1 MNIAIFGAG
10 AWGTAMAVSLATRHR
25 VLLWGRETEQVL
37 EAEKTRVNNMGLPGV
52 HLPDALHL
60 TGHFDK
66 AANHGAGPAGLVIV
80 ATSVAGLRPVLTQL
94 KEYPVKNVIWLCKG
108 FERDSGLLPSQVAGE
123 VIDDEGIHLGVLSGP
138 SFAQEVAAGLPC
150 ALTIASQSEVLR
162 GIVVGA
168 MNAGMMR
175 IYSSDDVIGVEVVGA
190 LKNILAV
197 ATGIADG
204 MSMGLNAR
212 AALMTRGLAEITRM
226 GIVLGGRLETF
237 MGLTGVG
244 DLILTCTGDLSRNRR
259 VGLGLAKGKTLVEV
273 VSELGHV
280 AEGVNCAHTVR
291 ELAQKMGVEMPL
303 TFAVA
308 SVLFDG
314 VSIKDAVAQL
324 MSRHVRDENDVLYR
338 QSN

>member
-1 MNIAIFGAG
+1 VNIAILGAG
-10 AWGTAMAVSLATRHR
+10 AWGTAMAVSLAGRHR
-25 VLLWGRETEQVL
+25 VLLWGRETERVI
-37 EAEKTRVNNMGLPGV
+37 EAEKKRENGMGLPGV
-52 HLPDALHL
+52 ELPDALHL
-60 TGHFDK
+60 TEHFDF
-66 AANHGAGPAGLVIV
+66 AVNHGAGSAGLVIV

-94 KEYPVKNVIWLCKG
+94 RDYPVSNIIWLCKG
-108 FERDSGLLPSQVAGE
+108 FERDTGLLPSQVAAE
-123 VIDDEGIHLGVLSGP
+123 IIHEESIRFGVLSGP
-138 SFAQEVAAGLPC
+138 SFAQEVAVGLPC
-150 ALTIASQSEVLR
+150 ALTVASKSEVLR

-175 IYSSDDVIGVEVVGA
+175 IYSSDDVIGVEVGGA

-204 MSMGLNAR
+204 LSMGLNAR

-226 GIVLGGRLETF
+226 GIALGGRLETF

-259 VGLGLAKGKTLVEV
+259 VGLGLAKGKTLEEIVA
-273 VSELGHV
+273 ELGHV
-280 AEGVNCAHTVR
+280 AEGVNCAQTVR
-291 ELAQKMGVEMPL
+291 ELAKKMGVEMPL
-303 TFAVA
+303 THAVA

-314 VSIKDAVAQL
+314 VPIKEAVAQL

-338 QSN
+338 QMC